1 MKILCVHPT
10 KEAGLRDCVA
20 FVDVELNDDV
30 RLYGPRLVRQ
40 ADGNH
45 LIYAPQAV
53 APGAPPG

>member
-1 MKILCVHPT
+1 MSTPT

-20 FVDVELNDDV
+20 FVDVDLNDDV

-45 LIYAPQAV
+45 LVYAPQAV
-53 APGAPPG
+53 APGAPPS